1 MKKVLLVFV
10 ALVLVSGFAAA
21 QDDFVEHL
29 YGKGQASWT
38 IASESNFEHGWATL
52 FGVGYDFN
60 DYIALEIES
69 GFITF
74 DVEDVVL
81 NRGSGKIETVP
92 LLCNVVAG
100 YPWEQYKPYATIGI
114 GYAFN
119 DFNSSTTGL
128 KAEPENALLAKF
140 GVGIDYYYADN
151 VAVFF
156 EASYLLN
163 DGDTTFK
170 LDGNSK
176 SYSKLSTW
184 LIGGGIKLRF

>member
-1 MKKVLLVFV
+1 MKKLLLVFT
-10 ALVLVSGFAAA
+10 ALFLMSGFAAA
-21 QDDFVEHL
+21 QDDFTEHL
-29 YGKGQASWT
+29 YGKGQASWAV
-38 IASESNFEHGWATL
+38 ASESDFENGWATL

-69 GFITF
+69 GFVTF
-74 DVEDVVL
+74 DVENVVL
-81 NRGSGKIETVP
+81 NRGTGKIETVP
-92 LLCNVVAG
+92 LLFNIVAG

-119 DFNSSTTGL
+119 DFNSNTTGL
-128 KAEPENALLAKF
+128 KADPKNSILGKF

-151 VAVFF
+151 VAIFF
-156 EASYLLN
+156 EGSYLLN
-163 DGDTTFK
+163 AGDTTFK

-176 SYSKLSTW
+176 DYSNLSTW